1 MNVAFLLLQHLAR
14 DEDYYWWYFCDS
26 AKGCHVLYVL
36 NLLIV
41 LILSVVWQ
49 AKCADLD
56 ARLLTLSKELAVVN
70 DKISALQANADVL
83 DPSTKNV
90 DIETVQ

>member
-1 MNVAFLLLQHLAR
+1 M
-14 DEDYYWWYFCDS
+14 
-26 AKGCHVLYVL
+26 L